1 MKRYRQ
7 VASTIEPCPSLPL
20 ALLQPLEAS
29 YHALGVGWCPGRRGT
44 LRGMS
49 IAEAVPTDN
58 KLIEGIIVFLPDLP
72 PRVKQVV
79 SQCVKPSQVHTE
91 VGDLQ
96 QV

>member
-1 MKRYRQ
+1 
-7 VASTIEPCPSLPL
+7 
-20 ALLQPLEAS
+20 
-29 YHALGVGWCPGRRGT
+29 
-44 LRGMS
+44 MS

>member
-1 MKRYRQ
+1 M
-7 VASTIEPCPSLPL
+7 IEVLT
-20 ALLQPLEAS
+20 LLTVETTGIVFADTGPMH
-29 YHALGVGWCPGRRGT
+29 HALGVGWCPWRRGT

-79 SQCVKPSQVHTE
+79 SQCVKPSQVHAE

-96 QV
+96 QVLNP